1 MSAIDMLPSI
11 GIAMLGV
18 FVMVLFARSDDE
30 GETEA
35 VR

>member
-18 FVMVLFARSDDE
+18 FRQRGGSGSVEEGAR
-30 GETEA
+30 
-35 VR
+35 